1 MYQRLRRI
9 LHRKRVQTIQ
19 KKRVANFKK
28 RILKSKKKYGKNEEK
43 RLISFTDFL
52 KC

>member
-28 RILKSKKKYGKNEEK
+28 RILKSQKHMEKMRKKSSLG
-43 RLISFTDFL
+43 LPIP
-52 KC
+52 

>member
-28 RILKSKKKYGKNEEK
+28 RILKLKKNMEK
-43 RLISFTDFL
+43 MRKKGSLVLPTS
-52 KC
+52 